1 MPKRYKFSQL
11 KPSTKRQNDARLYWE
26 TCLSKSAWLE
36 PHREIKIILV
46 AAKVANCGYNE
57 KQCGVIV
64 QKVILSTQDKHHYNS
79 G

>member
-1 MPKRYKFSQL
+1 MLATQTFNPC
-11 KPSTKRQNDARLYWE
+11 KRQSDARLYCE

-36 PHREIKIILV
+36 SHKEIKNIPV
-46 AAKVANCGYNE
+46 AVKVASCGYNE
-57 KQCGVIV
+57 KQCGVIA